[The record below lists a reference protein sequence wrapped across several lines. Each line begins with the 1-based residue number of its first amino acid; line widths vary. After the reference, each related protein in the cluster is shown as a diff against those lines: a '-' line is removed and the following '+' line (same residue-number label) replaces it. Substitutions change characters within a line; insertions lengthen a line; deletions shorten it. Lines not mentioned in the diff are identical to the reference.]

1 MLIKLN
7 VIPTYMKNVV
17 KPLLLAGVVTASL
30 LASCSKDEVFNAQV
44 PETNQQP
51 TTAQIQGNVFEPA
64 LVPATNER
72 IAQLKVPAGFSIA
85 KFADQLGKPR
95 MLTVSESGNVYVTS
109 REAGTVTLLRDTNN
123 DGQAD
128 QKQIVATIKGVHGLT
143 IYAGKLYLVS
153 VKEVYSATIN
163 GDGTLG
169 QPQQLIN
176 NLPDAGQHPNRTIA
190 FGPDGLMYITV
201 GSTCNACPEPNAEN
215 ATILRAN
222 PAGSGRKIFA
232 SGLRNT
238 IGFGWHPQTKELY
251 GFDHGIDWLG
261 DEQQKEELNQIKEG
275 AFYGWPYI
283 YGDGNYNPH
292 PRPMG
297 DTTYAQILAK
307 TTLPTLSY
315 DAHAAPLGMVFYT
328 GTTFPTEYQNDAFVT
343 MRGSWNRTQ
352 PSGYKVVRT
361 HFENGKP
368 TRIDNFV
375 TGFLVNNNQAQFGRP
390 VGITTMPDGSLL
402 FSDDNNGV
410 IYRVSHKK

>member
-1 MLIKLN
+1 
-7 VIPTYMKNVV
+7 MKNVV
-17 KPLLLAGVVTASL
+17 KPMMLWSIVATSL
-30 LASCSKDEVFNAQV
+30 LISCSKDEVFNTQI

-51 TTAQIQGNVFEPA
+51 TTAQVQGNVFEPA
-64 LVPATNER
+64 LVQATDAR
-72 IAQLKVPAGFSIA
+72 IAQLKLPTGFSIA

-95 MLTVSESGNVYVTS
+95 MLTVSETGNVYVTS

-128 QKQIVATIKGVHGLT
+128 QKQVVATIKDVHGLT
-143 IYAGKLYLVS
+143 IYSGKMYLVAIH
-153 VKEVYSATIN
+153 EVFSATIN
-163 GDGTLG
+163 ADGTLG
-169 QPQQLIN
+169 TPQQLIG

-190 FGPDGLMYITV
+190 FGPDGFMYITV
-201 GSTCNACPEPNAEN
+201 GSTCNACADSNPEN

-222 PAGSGRKIFA
+222 PDGTGRRIFA
-232 SGLRNT
+232 KGLRNT
-238 IGFGWHPQTKELY
+238 IGFGWHPETKELY

-261 DEQQKEELNQIKEG
+261 DEQQKEELNVIKDG

-307 TTLPTLSY
+307 TTLPVLQY

-328 GTTFPTEYQNDAFVT
+328 ASASATSGFPAEYQNDAIAT
-343 MRGSWNRTQ
+343 MRGSWNRSQ
-352 PSGYKVVRT
+352 PSGYNVVRV
-361 HFENGKP
+361 HFEGGKP
-368 TRIDNFV
+368 VRIDNLV
-375 TGFLVNNNQAQFGRP
+375 TGFVVDNNQAQFGRP
-390 VGITTMPDGSLL
+390 VGIATMPDGSLL

-410 IYRVSHKK
+410 IYRVSYKK

>member
-1 MLIKLN
+1 
-7 VIPTYMKNVV
+7 MKRLSG
-17 KPLLLAGVVTASL
+17 KAHLLGIVLAGTLFA
-30 LASCSKDEVFNAQV
+30 CDKEDEVFNAQI
-44 PETNQQP
+44 PETNSQP
-51 TTAQIQGNVFEPA
+51 TTAQVQGNVFEPA

-72 IAQLKVPAGFSIA
+72 IAQLKVPAGFTIS

-109 REAGTVTLLRDTNN
+109 REAGTVTLLRDTNK

-128 QKQIVATIKGVHGLT
+128 QKQVVATIKGIHGLS
-143 IYAGKLYLVS
+143 IHGGKMYLVA
-153 VKEVYSATIN
+153 VKEVYAAALN
-163 GDGTLG
+163 ADGTLG
-169 QPQQLIN
+169 TPQQLIN

-201 GSTCNACPEPNAEN
+201 GSTCNACAEPNAEN

-222 PAGSGRKIFA
+222 PDGTGRKIYA

-238 IGFGWHPQTKELY
+238 IGFGWHPETKELY

-261 DEQQKEELNQIKEG
+261 DEQQQEELNLIKEG

-283 YGDGNYNPH
+283 YADGKYNPH

-297 DTTYAQILAK
+297 DSTYAQYLSK
-307 TTLPTLSY
+307 TTLPSLLY
-315 DAHAAPLGMVFYT
+315 EAHAAPLGMIFYT
-328 GTTFPTEYQNDAFVT
+328 GNSAAASSFPAEYRNDAFVT

-352 PSGYKVVRT
+352 PSGYKVIRV
-361 HFENGKP
+361 HFEGGKP
-368 TRIDNFV
+368 VRSEDFV
-375 TGFLVNNNQAQFGRP
+375 AGFLVDNNQAQFGRP
-390 VGITTMPDGSLL
+390 VGIAVHPDGSVL

-410 IYRVSHKK
+410 IYRVSIKK

>member
-1 MLIKLN
+1 M
-7 VIPTYMKNVV
+7 
-17 KPLLLAGVVTASL
+17 KPLSGKAHLLGIVLAGTLLA
-30 LASCSKDEVFNAQV
+30 CDKEDEVFNAQI
-44 PETNQQP
+44 PETNNQP
-51 TTAQIQGNVFEPA
+51 TTAQVQGNVFEPA

-72 IAQLKVPAGFSIA
+72 IAQLKVPAGFTIS
-85 KFADQLGKPR
+85 KFSDQLGKPR

-128 QKQIVATIKGVHGLT
+128 QKQVVATIKGVHGLT
-143 IYAGKLYLVS
+143 IHGGKMYLVA
-153 VKEVYSATIN
+153 VKEVYTAAIN
-163 GDGTLG
+163 ADGTLG
-169 QPQQLIN
+169 TPQQLIN

-201 GSTCNACPEPNAEN
+201 GSTCNACAEPNAEN

-222 PAGSGRKIFA
+222 PDGTGRKIYA

-238 IGFGWHPQTKELY
+238 IGFGWHPETKELY

-261 DEQQKEELNQIKEG
+261 DEQQQEELNLIKEG

-283 YGDGNYNPH
+283 YADGKYNPH

-297 DTTYAQILAK
+297 DSTYAQYLSK
-307 TTLPTLSY
+307 TTLPSLLY
-315 DAHAAPLGMVFYT
+315 EAHAAPLGMIFYT
-328 GTTFPTEYQNDAFVT
+328 GNTAAASSFPAEYRNDIFVT

-352 PSGYKVVRT
+352 PSGYKVIRV
-361 HFENGKP
+361 HFEGGKP
-368 TRIDNFV
+368 VRSEDFV
-375 TGFLVNNNQAQFGRP
+375 TGFLVDNNQAQFGRP
-390 VGITTMPDGSLL
+390 VGIAILPDGSVL

-410 IYRVSHKK
+410 IYRVSYKK